1 MNIMKNTKI
10 FAIIKGGN
18 MKVAILMGSDSDFPV
33 VERCINVL
41 KSFDVEVVARVLS
54 AHRTPHV
61 AVEFA
66 MQAEENGIE
75 VIIGAAGKAAHLPG
89 VIAGVSCLP
98 VIGIPIKSSTMD
110 GLDSLLSI
118 VQMPSGI
125 PVATVAVDGAENA
138 GLLAVQ
144 MLSIK
149 YPELRAKMK
158 TYKEEMAVKV
168 LEKDRAI
175 QSRY

>member
-1 MNIMKNTKI
+1 
-10 FAIIKGGN
+10 
-18 MKVAILMGSDSDFPV
+18 MKVAIVMGSDSDFPV
-33 VERCINVL
+33 VERCINIL
-41 KSFDVEVVARVLS
+41 RKFGVEVEARVLS
-54 AHRTPHV
+54 AHRTPHI
-61 AVEFA
+61 AIEYA
-66 MQAEENGIE
+66 MAAESNGIE

-89 VIAGVSCLP
+89 VIAGVTTLP

-125 PVATVAVDGAENA
+125 PVATVAIDGAENA

-149 YPELRAKMK
+149 YPELRIKMK
-158 TYKEEMAVKV
+158 QYKKDMADAV
-168 LEKDRAI
+168 LEKDVAI

>member
-1 MNIMKNTKI
+1 
-10 FAIIKGGN
+10 
-18 MKVAILMGSDSDFPV
+18 MKVAIVMGSDSDFPI
-33 VERCINVL
+33 VERCINIL
-41 KSFDVEVVARVLS
+41 KKFGVQVEARVLS
-54 AHRTPHV
+54 AHRTPHL
-61 AVEFA
+61 AIEYA
-66 MQAEENGIE
+66 MQAEANGIE

-89 VIAGVSCLP
+89 VMAGVTALP

-144 MLSIK
+144 ILSVK
-149 YPELRAKMK
+149 YPELREKMK
-158 TYKEEMAVKV
+158 VYKSELAEAVIM
-168 LEKDRAI
+168 KDKAI
-175 QSRY
+175 QEKY

>member
-1 MNIMKNTKI
+1 
-10 FAIIKGGN
+10 

-33 VERCINVL
+33 VERCINIL
-41 KSFDVEVVARVLS
+41 KKFGVEVEARVLS
-54 AHRTPHV
+54 AHRTPHI
-61 AVEFA
+61 AIEYA
-66 MQAEENGIE
+66 MAAESNGIE

-89 VIAGVSCLP
+89 VIAGVTTLP

-125 PVATVAVDGAENA
+125 PVATVAIDGAENA

-149 YPELRAKMK
+149 YPELRIKMK
-158 TYKEEMAVKV
+158 QYKKDMADAV
-168 LEKDRAI
+168 LEKDTAI